1 MMLQNMSLLLLAALT
16 SILAAQDPPQDPPQ
30 DTPFQTASV
39 PQGVRTVDEMV
50 AAARKAEGKQRER
63 GDLGLRF
70 GGPRLGGLEVQT
82 VVPRGPAAAEG
93 LLTGDIV
100 RVIGRTQ
107 VHDAEDLDVALGLL
121 QVGRPVQVIV
131 KRPGVRREV
140 LVQLQEGDAAG
151 KPGFEARRT
160 KGMFEITQVSRGSPA
175 FRAGLK
181 VGDTFSRLDNIHLSS
196 SSALR
201 KQLEKKTRFTVHVQ
215 RAESNFAP
223 VLKPIGAPEDEV
235 IDWKGKTFQL
245 AVLLVEFADVKHD
258 PRFKA
263 ADFAQML
270 FSPGQYVQSPDGRR
284 TYGSMRDFYKEVSCA
299 QFDVDGKVFEWV
311 TVPEK
316 WAYYDAQDMGRG
328 DGSQATVFD
337 DALKA
342 LKARDG
348 GDALAKYEGVVF
360 LYAGER
366 NSLRGSQLW
375 PHRASVPVGGRHL
388 PYYITEEG
396 GAVFNS
402 IGVHCHEFG
411 HMLGL
416 PDFYGYG
423 HRTGVGKF
431 CTMAIGHQGAGESK
445 ADRPFHICA
454 YCKIRL
460 GWLVPKVVSPT
471 ERTTIA
477 LRGIEGHTGEAIKI
491 PISPSLD
498 EYYLLEVRNRTGFD
512 TDVFRDGLL
521 IWHVGEDGQKE
532 KGQIGVAIDLEEAHG
547 VRYFD
552 ASLREEER
560 VAFPYGN
567 GNAFTPT
574 TVPSSK
580 SNLAGAHDLI
590 LTDIKVYRPAD
601 GVADPRF
608 GAGTI
613 FVTIGDIEAARR
625 LQFAEPAQPKYPTGI
640 AVNEIDPIT
649 KLPVPFTV
657 GPDNVALP
665 GPNIMPRP
673 KGSTSSEEKE
683 KVKRQ

>member
-1 MMLQNMSLLLLAALT
+1 MLIFPCLALT
-16 SILAAQDPPQDPPQ
+16 ALVAAQDPVA
-30 DTPFQTASV
+30 DTPYQTATV
-39 PQGVRTVDEMV
+39 PRTARSLDELAV
-50 AAARKAEGKQRER
+50 ATRKAEGKQRER
-63 GDLGLRF
+63 ADLGLRF

-82 VVPRGPAAAEG
+82 TVPRGPAADEG
-93 LLTGDIV
+93 LLAGDIV
-100 RVIGRTQ
+100 RAIGRTQ
-107 VHDAEDLDVALGLL
+107 VRDAEDLDVALGLL
-121 QVGRPVQVIV
+121 EVGRPVQLVV

-140 LVQLQEGDAAG
+140 LVQLEPNEPLG
-151 KPGFEARRT
+151 KPGFEVRRT
-160 KGMFEITQVSRGSPA
+160 KGMFEITDVRRGSAA

-181 VGDTFSRLDNIHLSS
+181 AGDTFSRLDNIHLAS

-201 KQLEKKTRFTVHVQ
+201 KQIETKTRFTVHVQ
-215 RAESNFAP
+215 RAESSLTP
-223 VLKPIGAPEDEV
+223 TLKPVGAPQDEV

-258 PRFKA
+258 PQFKA
-263 ADFAQML
+263 TDFAQML
-270 FSPGQYVQSPDGRR
+270 FSPGQYAQSPDGRR
-284 TYGSMRDFYKEVSCA
+284 TYGSMRDFYKEVSCGA
-299 QFDVDGKVFEWV
+299 FDVDGHVFDWV

-316 WAYYDAQDMGRG
+316 WEYYDAQDMGGG
-328 DGSQATVFD
+328 DGTNSTVFA
-337 DALKA
+337 DALRG
-342 LKARDG
+342 LKAKHG
-348 GDALAKYEGVVF
+348 ADALAKYEGIVF

-366 NSLRGSQLW
+366 RSLRGSQLW

-423 HRTGVGKF
+423 HRTGVGRF

-445 ADRPFHICA
+445 ADRPFHLCA
-454 YCKIRL
+454 YCKMRL
-460 GWLVPKVVSPT
+460 GWLTPKIVLPT
-471 ERTTIA
+471 ETATLA
-477 LRGIEGHTGEAIKI
+477 LRGIEGRTGEAIKI
-491 PISPSLD
+491 PISPSWD

-512 TDVFRDGLL
+512 GDFFRDGLL

-567 GNAFTPT
+567 GNAFTPQ

-580 SNLAGAHDLI
+580 SNLAGAHELL
-590 LTDIKVYRPAD
+590 LTDITVYRPGD
-601 GVADPRF
+601 GEVDPRF
-608 GAGTI
+608 ASGTV
-613 FVTIGDIEAARR
+613 FFTIGDASASRR
-625 LQFAEPAQPKYPTGI
+625 LHVTTPEQPKYPTGMP
-640 AVNEIDPIT
+640 VEELDPVT
-649 KLPVPFTV
+649 RLPVPFTV

-673 KGSTSSEEKE
+673 KSAGGDE
-683 KVKRQ
+683 KVKRER